1 MNTLSR
7 LAIITLVTLVTG
19 SLAACATGYNPLDDY
34 EQLEPVT
41 ILEAPTPAASSYPA
55 EAVAR
60 GQYLV
65 ALLGCGSCH
74 TDGALVGTPN
84 NARLLAGS
92 GVGIAYSNP
101 LAQPNPGVVYP
112 SNLTPDPATGIGNWT
127 LEQIMAMVQ
136 SGTDNHGS
144 QTLPVMPWPAYANVT
159 DEDASA
165 IAMYLKSLPPVR
177 HDVPANV
184 RPGQRATAP
193 FVHFGVYRSR
203 P

>member
-1 MNTLSR
+1 MKTLLR
-7 LAIITLVTLVTG
+7 LTLGSVAVMTL
-19 SLAACATGYNPLDDY
+19 LACAADYNPLDDY
-34 EQLEPVT
+34 EQLTPVT
-41 ILEAPTPAASSYPA
+41 LLEAPAATAGTHPP

-74 TDGALVGTPN
+74 TDGALVGEPN

-112 SNLTPDPATGIGNWT
+112 ANLTPDAATGIGNWT

-144 QTLPVMPWPAYANVT
+144 QTLPVMPWPAYANIT
-159 DEDASA
+159 DDDARA
-165 IAMYLKSLPPVR
+165 IAMYLQSLAPVR
-177 HDVPANV
+177 HQVPADV
-184 RPGQRATAP
+184 RPGQRARAP
-193 FVHFGVYRSR
+193 FIHFGVYRSR